1 MASADHVEEP
11 GGQGIDRR
19 RVMTAAAWAA
29 PVIMVGTAAPAFAA
43 SPPPLGVNFDGQGGA
58 NGWLNTMY
66 FNLGVAS
73 GYPAPYTLTQPLVI
87 TLDVVGLLAG
97 APERSFSATSSDG
110 SIQRSAY
117 NATTRTTTI
126 TWTVPSGSTLPVE
139 GTSTANRDIL
149 FTFNDGWSS
158 AGRIT
163 NKVVVRSITGG
174 VITRPSSLPIDSSVV
189 RDINQSRASADG
201 IY

>member
-1 MASADHVEEP
+1 MASAGHAEQA
-11 GGQGIDRR
+11 GQGVDRR
-19 RVMTAAAWAA
+19 RLMTAAAWVA

-43 SPPPLGVNFDGQGGA
+43 STPPLGVNFDGGSGA
-58 NGWLNTMY
+58 NGLYNTMY

-73 GYPAPYTLTQPLVI
+73 GCPAPYTLTQDLVI
-87 TLDVVGLLAG
+87 TLDVVGLLTDATR
-97 APERSFSATSSDG
+97 ERSFTATSSDG
-110 SIQRSAY
+110 RVQRSSY

-126 TWTVPSGSTLPVE
+126 TWTVPAGSVLPVE
-139 GTSTANRDIL
+139 GNATTNRDLL
-149 FTFNDGWSS
+149 FVFQDGLST

-174 VITRPSSLPIDSSVV
+174 VIASPSSVPIDSSVV
-189 RDINQSRASADG
+189 GDYNQSRVSPDG